1 MPDEHPNHRPGEHQA
16 DQPAHAAAPDPA
28 PAPAPAP
35 TPALDPAMPPPEDD
49 PGDSPS
55 VFERLGPA
63 AWLGIAWASLPMVLG
78 LTIFV
83 RYRGEVA
90 NWLRQH
96 EDLGPAAY
104 LGAFVVTAGLG
115 LLPTWTQAVIGG
127 YAFGQWVGFALAL
140 IGFTGA
146 AVIGFF
152 VTKTIAGDR
161 VEQEIERHTK
171 AKIVRDA
178 LVGSGPAKTLWI
190 VMLVR
195 MPPNSPFSLM
205 NLVLTSVRVPFG
217 TYLAGTLIGMAPRTF
232 VYAMIG
238 ASIVSFDKLKQ
249 PGWLVWGG
257 IGASLVILFILSHI
271 ANKAL
276 ERALGGKVAGNPVP
290 TDEEAHP

>member
-1 MPDEHPNHRPGEHQA
+1 MPDT
-16 DQPAHAAAPDPA
+16 APDDDAPRTPADHDDA
-28 PAPAPAP
+28 PAGASAPESTPDAATLAP
-35 TPALDPAMPPPEDD
+35 GSA
-49 PGDSPS
+49 PGGDASES

-63 AWLGIAWASLPMVLG
+63 AWLGIAWASLPLVLG

-83 RYRGEVA
+83 RYRGAVA
-90 NWLRQH
+90 DWLRHH

-104 LGAFVVTAGLG
+104 LGAFVLTAGLG

-146 AVIGFF
+146 SVVGFL
-152 VTKTIAGDR
+152 VTKSIAGDR
-161 VEQEIERHTK
+161 VEAEIEKHTK

-178 LVGSGPAKTLWI
+178 LVGSGPLKTLWI
-190 VMLVR
+190 VILVR

-238 ASIVSFDKLKQ
+238 ASIVSFDKLTK
-249 PGWLVWGG
+249 PGWFVWGG
-257 IGASLVILFILSHI
+257 IAATLVVLFILSHI
-271 ANKAL
+271 ANKAI
-276 ERALGGKVAGNPVP
+276 ERALGSTQAGNPAP
-290 TDEEAHP
+290 DEPPA